1 MRFTRQP
8 WRIKTGALALLF
20 LLLSAPC
27 AGAADRG
34 GSVTEGSAKGHGSL
48 SIGYQS
54 TAVDGLRSSN
64 ANIIDAGHGTMR
76 SVQIDLEYFL
86 SDAWSVRAG
95 IPYVSNVFH
104 GSPHCPTTAPPQC
117 AGVKPLNPQRPESR
131 FQDDGRY
138 HGTWQDWTIGV
149 AHHSSLRGNHL
160 LTTALTAQV
169 PSRNYTFFSNAAA
182 GQRIWKIGASVELA
196 HQFAFS
202 NFYYRVGYGY
212 VYTERVLDTRM
223 SHHKLDLE
231 LGYFANERLTLRT
244 FAMGKQGQGY
254 TLKELGPLTDG
265 RSNDYW
271 YHHDQIIVHD
281 FAEVGVGADY
291 RIGGRYTVSA
301 AYHSMI
307 WGRSVNNFDHATELR
322 LTREF

>member
-1 MRFTRQP
+1 MRSTRQS
-8 WRIKTGALALLF
+8 WRTEARVAALV
-20 LLLSAPC
+20 LLLPLAPG
-27 AGAADRG
+27 ADAADG
-34 GSVTEGSAKGHGSL
+34 ADPAAGGSAKGHGSL
-48 SIGYQS
+48 SIGYQT

-64 ANIIDAGHGTMR
+64 GNIIDAGHGTMR
-76 SVQIDLEYFL
+76 SVQIELEYFL

-104 GSPHCPTTAPPQC
+104 GAPHCPTTAPPQC

-138 HGTWQDWTIGV
+138 HGTWQDWTLGV
-149 AHHSSLRGNHL
+149 AHHTPLRHNYL

-169 PSRNYTFFSNAAA
+169 PSRNYTFFSNAAP
-182 GQRIWKIGASVELA
+182 GQRIWKIGASAELA

-202 NFYYRVGYGY
+202 NVYYRVGYGY

-223 SHHKLDLE
+223 SHHRLDLE
-231 LGYFANERLTLRT
+231 LGYFASERLTLRA
-244 FAMGKQGQGY
+244 FAMGKKGQGY
-254 TLKELGPLTDG
+254 TLQELGPLTDG

-291 RIGGRYTVSA
+291 RIGGSYTVSV

-307 WGRSVNNFDHATELR
+307 WGRSVNNFDHAAELR